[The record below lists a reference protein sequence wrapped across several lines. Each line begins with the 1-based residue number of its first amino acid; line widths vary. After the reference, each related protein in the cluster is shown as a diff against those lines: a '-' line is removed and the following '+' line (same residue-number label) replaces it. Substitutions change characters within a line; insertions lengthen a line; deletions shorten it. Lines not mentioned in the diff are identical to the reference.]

1 MAAEI
6 FFQQRR
12 RQYATLAQPTPLR
25 SPKRAVGNPPPDH
38 SSFCEFLYGTPR
50 RQLAVRPVLA
60 RCPLSEYGPA
70 DSKYIYIDA
79 VRCETVTRETLLRY
93 TLNSA
98 PVNNL
103 ISGNLWK
110 KLP

>member
-1 MAAEI
+1 
-6 FFQQRR
+6 
-12 RQYATLAQPTPLR
+12 LR
-25 SPKRAVGNPPPDH
+25 SQLLCGHQNELWGIPHQITLLFVNSFMVRRAASLP
-38 SSFCEFLYGTPR
+38 FALYF
-50 RQLAVRPVLA
+50 A